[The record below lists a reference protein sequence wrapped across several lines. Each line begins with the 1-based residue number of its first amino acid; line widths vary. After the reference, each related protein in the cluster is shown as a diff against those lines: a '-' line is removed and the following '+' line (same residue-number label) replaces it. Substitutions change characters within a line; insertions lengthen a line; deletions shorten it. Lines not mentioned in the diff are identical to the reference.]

1 MAEEAKAVVGQW
13 LAAWNRK
20 DLTAM
25 RLLLADDLL
34 FEGSMDRFTS
44 GDADHALMC
53 ELTKAVTEVKPL
65 KVWADG
71 RDVAAFYD
79 LSMSKP
85 AGTYPIA
92 EWFEVQ
98 SGKIRRIHSVFDA
111 RPFVGG

>member
-1 MAEEAKAVVGQW
+1 MAEEAKTVVERW

-20 DLTAM
+20 DLAAM
-25 RLLLADDLL
+25 RLLLADDLQ

-44 GDADHALMC
+44 ADEYHALMS

-71 RDVAAFYD
+71 GDVAAFYD

-92 EWFEVQ
+92 EWFEVEG
-98 SGKIRRIHSVFDA
+98 GKISRVHSVFDA
-111 RPFVGG
+111 RPFVGE

>member
-1 MAEEAKAVVGQW
+1 MAEEAQAVVEQW

-20 DLTAM
+20 DLATM
-25 RLLLADDLL
+25 RRLLVEDLL
-34 FEGSMDRFTS
+34 FEGAMDRFTS
-44 GDADHALMC
+44 GDAYHALMG
-53 ELTKAVTEVKPL
+53 EMTKAVTEVKPL

-92 EWFEVQ
+92 EWFEVED
-98 SGKIRRIHSVFDA
+98 GKIRRVHSVFDA
-111 RPFVGG
+111 RPFVRG

>member
-1 MAEEAKAVVGQW
+1 MAEEPKAVVEQW

-20 DLTAM
+20 DLAAM
-25 RLLLADDLL
+25 RRLLANDLL

-44 GDADHALMC
+44 GDAYHALMG
-53 ELTKAVTEVKPL
+53 ELTKAVTKVKPL
-65 KVWADG
+65 KVWTDG
-71 RDVAAFYD
+71 HDVAAFYD

-92 EWFEVQ
+92 EWFEVEG
-98 SGKIRRIHSVFDA
+98 GKIRRVHSVFDA